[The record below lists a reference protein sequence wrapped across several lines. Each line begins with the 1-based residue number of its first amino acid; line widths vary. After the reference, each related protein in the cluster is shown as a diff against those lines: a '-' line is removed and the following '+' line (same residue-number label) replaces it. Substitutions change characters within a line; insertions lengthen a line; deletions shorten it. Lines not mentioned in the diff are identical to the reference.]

1 MKLERNPDFEILRSS
16 DVRYEHLTTEVRY
29 KGEPVAQI
37 NQDKGKENLELEIFA
52 DLKDAVLRVPLDDFL
67 ESLRLARNSLLSND

>member
-1 MKLERNPDFEILRSS
+1 MCIRDSSS
-16 DVRYEHLTTEVRY
+16 DVRYEHLTTEVQY

>member
-1 MKLERNPDFEILRSS
+1 
-16 DVRYEHLTTEVRY
+16 HLTTEVQY

>member
-1 MKLERNPDFEILRSS
+1 LRSS
-16 DVRYEHLTTEVRY
+16 DVRYEHLTTEVQY